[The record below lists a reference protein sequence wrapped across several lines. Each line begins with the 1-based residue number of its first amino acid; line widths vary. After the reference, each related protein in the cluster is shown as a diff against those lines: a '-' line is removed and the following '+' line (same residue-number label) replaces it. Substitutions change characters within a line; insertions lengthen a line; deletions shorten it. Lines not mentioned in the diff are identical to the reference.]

1 MSFACPNCST
11 TIHPGADLRGQ
22 QALRCPD
29 CKVMIQLTDGTV
41 VRSGIS
47 QGGKPDMAKER
58 RQTSGTASLKSLFP
72 DKARIMSAGLFAAT
86 LAYVL
91 GIFWPL
97 MTIEKSI
104 FGIKFSG
111 ETVSLVSGLAA
122 LCAKGDVF
130 LFLIVFFFSIAF
142 PVGKLIVL
150 FRLWNHPYT
159 ADRCEELAHRLAVF
173 GKWSMLDVMVVGLL
187 VVIVKI
193 RGMVAVNVHAG
204 VYLFAMSVILT
215 MLLTASIGTMLATRS
230 VR

>member
-1 MSFACPNCST
+1 MSFACPNCLT

-29 CKVMIQLTDGTV
+29 CKVMIQLMDGAV

-58 RQTSGTASLKSLFP
+58 PQNSGTASLKSLFP

-97 MTIEKSI
+97 MTVEKSI
-104 FGIKFSG
+104 FVFKFSG

-122 LCAKGDVF
+122 LFAKGDVL
-130 LFLIVFFFSIAF
+130 LFLIVFFFSIVF

-150 FRLWNHPYT
+150 FRLWHHPYS
-159 ADRCEELAHRLAVF
+159 AERCEELAHRLAVF

-193 RGMVAVNVHAG
+193 RGMVAVNVHG
-204 VYLFAMSVILT
+204 GLYLFAVSVILT
-215 MLLTASIGTMLATRS
+215 MLMTASIGKMLATRHP
-230 VR
+230 R

>member
-1 MSFACPNCST
+1 MEFSCPSCST
-11 TIHPGADLRGQ
+11 TIHPGDHLRGR

-29 CKVMIQLTDGTV
+29 CKSIIQLMNGAV
-41 VRSGIS
+41 VDSGINR
-47 QGGKPDMAKER
+47 GGKPSEAEER
-58 RQTSGTASLKSLFP
+58 RQPSGAASLKSLFP
-72 DKARIMSAGLFAAT
+72 ERAQIMSAGLIAST
-86 LAYVL
+86 LTYVL

-97 MTIEKSI
+97 MTVEKSI
-104 FGIKFSG
+104 FVFKFSG

-122 LCAKGDVF
+122 LFAKGDVF

-150 FRLWNHPYT
+150 FRLWHHPYT

-204 VYLFAMSVILT
+204 VYLFAVSVILT
-215 MLLTASIGTMLATRS
+215 MLMTASIGKMLATR
-230 VR
+230 RPR

>member
-1 MSFACPNCST
+1 MNFACPNCST
-11 TIHPGADLRGQ
+11 TIHPGADLRGR

-29 CKVMIQLTDGTV
+29 CKVMIQLMDGV
-41 VRSGIS
+41 VMSSGIS
-47 QGGKPDMAKER
+47 PGCKPDKAEER
-58 RQTSGTASLKSLFP
+58 HQTPGAASLKSLFSER
-72 DKARIMSAGLFAAT
+72 AQIMSAGLIAST

-104 FGIKFSG
+104 FGFKFSG

-122 LCAKGDVF
+122 LFDKGDVF

-142 PVGKLIVL
+142 PVGKLVVL

-173 GKWSMLDVMVVGLL
+173 GKWSMLDVMVVGLV

-204 VYLFAMSVILT
+204 VYLFAVSVILT
-215 MLLTASIGTMLATRS
+215 MLITASIGKMLATR
-230 VR
+230 RQR